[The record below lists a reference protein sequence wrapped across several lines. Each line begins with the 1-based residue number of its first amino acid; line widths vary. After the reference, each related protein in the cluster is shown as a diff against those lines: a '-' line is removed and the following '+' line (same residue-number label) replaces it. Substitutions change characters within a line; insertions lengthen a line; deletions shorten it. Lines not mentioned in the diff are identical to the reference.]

1 MADLSTT
8 YLGLKLRN
16 PIIVGS
22 SGLTNSINKIKDLE
36 AQGAGAVVLKSLFEE
51 EIAREFE
58 QVMREIVTRG
68 YKADEYEYYDQQIR
82 SDRLA
87 AHTEFIAQ
95 AKKAVSIPVIA
106 SVNCMYAHEWTA
118 FARELQ
124 AAGADALELNM
135 FFLPSDLNRS
145 GAEHEQLYFDLVKKI
160 KAQVSIPVALKIGYH
175 FSNLA
180 LMIRQLC
187 ETGIDGLVLFNRF
200 YTPDFDIDHFKVV
213 SRNVLSTP
221 AELGLSLRWV
231 AMMSGRVRCDLC
243 ASTGV
248 HDGTAV
254 IKQLLAGA
262 KAVQVVSV
270 LYQNGTKY
278 IGTMLNELDAW
289 MTRNGFFGLEQFV
302 GKMSQAASENP
313 AALER
318 TQFMKY
324 AGGQE

>member
-8 YLGLKLRN
+8 YLGLKLKN

-22 SGLTNSINKIKDLE
+22 SGLTNSVDKVVDLE

-51 EIAREFE
+51 EIALEFE
-58 QVMREIVTRG
+58 QVMREIVARG
-68 YKADEYEYYDQQIR
+68 YNAAEHEYFDQQIR

-87 AHTEFIAQ
+87 AHTEFIAA

-106 SVNCMYAHEWTA
+106 SVNCMYAHEWAA

-124 AAGADALELNM
+124 GAGADALELNM
-135 FFLPSDLNRS
+135 FFLPSDLSRS
-145 GAEHEQLYFDLVKKI
+145 GTEHEQLYFDLIKKV

-180 LMIRQLC
+180 LMIRQLS

-200 YTPDFDIDHFKVV
+200 YTPDFDIDRFEVV

-221 AELGLSLRWV
+221 AELGQSLRWV
-231 AMMSGRVRCDLC
+231 AMMAGRVRCNLC

-248 HDGTAV
+248 HDGAAL
-254 IKQLLAGA
+254 IKLLLAGA
-262 KAVQVVSV
+262 KAVQVVST
-270 LYQNGTKY
+270 LYQNGTQH
-278 IGTMLNELDAW
+278 IGTMLGELDAW
-289 MTRNGFFGLEQFV
+289 MTRNGFFGLEQFI
-302 GKMSQAASENP
+302 GKMSQAESENP

-324 AGGQE
+324 AGGRQ